1 MTNSNDAS
9 VINEIIALELKM
21 FQTVTNEGGKADCQN
36 QPEAFRTMR
45 QIVYEVLS
53 PQVLAAWLSD
63 LRDAE
68 RAGRNVMT
76 EKYALMCGSIEMPEI
91 SQTIKNIIS
100 CELAWLQTAVEE
112 HPDYFDGTDE
122 DFCRYLL
129 CELLMYSETTLH
141 AYAQCITDAQAAG
154 RNLVMER
161 LENVKKLLCS
171 TAAHAHQY
179 TDAD

>member
-1 MTNSNDAS
+1 MTNSNDTS
-9 VINEIIALELKM
+9 IISEIIALELKM
-21 FQTVTNEGGKADCQN
+21 FQAVNNLGGKTDCQN
-36 QPEAFRTMR
+36 QPEAFCTMR

-91 SQTIKNIIS
+91 SQAIKSIIS
-100 CELAWLQTAVEE
+100 CELAWLQTAVKK
-112 HPDYFDGTDE
+112 HPDYFGGNDA

-129 CELLMYSETTLH
+129 CELLMYSETTLN
-141 AYAQCITDAQAAG
+141 AYAQCIDDAQSTG
-154 RNLVMER
+154 RNLVLER
-161 LENVKKLLCS
+161 IENIKKLLCS
-171 TAAHAHQY
+171 TAIHAPSVH
-179 TDAD
+179 

>member
-1 MTNSNDAS
+1 MTDSNDAS

-21 FQTVTNEGGKADCQN
+21 FQAVNNLGGKADCQN

-45 QIVYEVLS
+45 HIVYGVLS

-91 SQTIKNIIS
+91 SQAIKSIIS
-100 CELAWLQTAVEE
+100 CELAWLQTAVKE

-141 AYAQCITDAQAAG
+141 AYAQCIAEAQAAG
-154 RNLVMER
+154 RNMVMER
-161 LENVKKLLCS
+161 LENIKKLLCS
-171 TAAHAHQY
+171 TTTHALSLH
-179 TDAD
+179 